1 MYDKTH
7 LLLPSLSTH
16 FVNYVVIIRNL
27 FGKKGVFYYSQ
38 FTSNKGQSRFLH
50 ITYCHNMNHG
60 LSVVVKS
67 NFLLN

>member
-38 FTSNKGQSRFLH
+38 FTSNKGQSRFLP
-50 ITYCHNMNHG
+50 TYYV
-60 LSVVVKS
+60 LS
-67 NFLLN
+67 